1 MLILR
6 PKYFYPFENS
16 TTSTAILSGN
26 DTIGNSAVFI
36 GDVKQIKN
44 FEQFKVPNRI
54 LITELKSEDE
64 EM

>member
-1 MLILR
+1 LKVRKTGIL
-6 PKYFYPFENS
+6 
-16 TTSTAILSGN
+16 GN

>member
-1 MLILR
+1 ML
-6 PKYFYPFENS
+6 ENS
-16 TTSTAILSGN
+16 TTCTAILLGN

-44 FEQFKVPNRI
+44 FEQFKVPSRI
-54 LITELKSEDE
+54 LITELKSKDE